1 MELLQKLHAM
11 QNEIEEQY
19 HKMPSA
25 DEMKA
30 MEDYAKSY
38 RSHMGV
44 SAAEIN
50 EDAKIG
56 NSLFEG
62 DMMLT
67 RQQADE
73 ILEDIEENLGHRSK
87 RQAFRDDRSM
97 NLQSGKIWLQDDWH
111 DQFNKESER
120 TNYNYNIT
128 YDYGTVMHY
137 GATGLVNL

>member
-1 MELLQKLHAM
+1 
-11 QNEIEEQY
+11 
-19 HKMPSA
+19 
-25 DEMKA
+25 
-30 MEDYAKSY
+30 
-38 RSHMGV
+38 MGV

-56 NSLFEG
+56 TSLFEG

-73 ILEDIEENLGHRSK
+73 VLEDIEENLGHRSK